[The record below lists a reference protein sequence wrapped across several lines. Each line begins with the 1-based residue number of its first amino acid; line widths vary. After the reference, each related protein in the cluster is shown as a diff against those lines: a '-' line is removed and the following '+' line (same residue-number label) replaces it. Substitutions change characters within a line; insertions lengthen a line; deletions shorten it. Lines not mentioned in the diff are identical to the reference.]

1 MKGGWYGRSSS
12 NGSYAAKGIFAPV
25 LYVLYS
31 ALNIN
36 LYPALCSQPTSINM
50 FANVWNWL
58 EIRSTSEEKSQPALV
73 CGKWPNKCFPL
84 LFSVPIFSLF
94 TPSVNKAGFPRQL
107 LFRMLSLFRSNVQL
121 RNSLTEK
128 SLAPLLKHNENAEG
142 DCNEDGRPD
151 GVGGVVQEGDQDRGQ
166 DVLLHSW

>member
-31 ALNIN
+31 ALNTN

-58 EIRSTSEEKSQPALV
+58 EIRLTSEEKKPTSPCLWQVA
-73 CGKWPNKCFPL
+73 KQM
-84 LFSVPIFSLF
+84 FSSAIFCANLF
-94 TPSVNKAGFPRQL
+94 TFHSQCEQSRISKTIT
-107 LFRMLSLFRSNVQL
+107 VQDAFFIQI
-121 RNSLTEK
+121 K
-128 SLAPLLKHNENAEG
+128 CPAE
-142 DCNEDGRPD
+142 R
-151 GVGGVVQEGDQDRGQ
+151 
-166 DVLLHSW
+166 